1 LSKIYLITQTFSCL
15 YVFLESSFPL
25 LSRRFILFSVLV
37 IKLINIIKYQ
47 RKNYVFNTFSRVACK
62 KNPILFEMQVQW
74 SLHNCFTRNK
84 WQFLVFSTM
93 LAYKASTLYSIMD
106 ICPQWRK
113 HNNQFK
119 IDKINIC
126 VAFTFSFICYVSAT
140 K

>member
-1 LSKIYLITQTFSCL
+1 MFSGVCIIVSRVIQWQFLIFTTSLALKKKLFETRVLKSLRNCL
-15 YVFLESSFPL
+15 DSNGDNF
-25 LSRRFILFSVLV
+25 LFSQQGL
-37 IKLINIIKYQ
+37 L
-47 RKNYVFNTFSRVACK
+47 AK
-62 KNPILFEMQVQW
+62 KTILFEMQVQW
-74 SLHNCFTRNK
+74 SRHNCFNRNK

-113 HNNQFK
+113 NNNQFK
-119 IDKINIC
+119 IDTINIC